1 MMYNDTPIDPVLLEL
16 RALRSDVALLSRTV
30 AAIAVNTT
38 AIREAVLGLRDRIA
52 AMERAQDRGL
62 LTPLPLR
69 AVSDSWVPDHGDGG
83 MQP

>member
-1 MMYNDTPIDPVLLEL
+1 MSDPNAAPESLELAEL
-16 RALRSDVALLSRTV
+16 RALRREV